1 MTSLPEDTETVL
13 KLFAA
18 LVSVMLPPGAF
29 KVVVPAA
36 VTGPVCVIG
45 PLAVIVSA
53 PLEVV
58 PGLALALPIE
68 IAFACC
74 QAISPP
80 VKLTLLKLLPGVVK
94 CDVAALPRRSSQ
106 IGHRQRLA
114 RIEAHRRSLRQV
126 MGIGHATGEGRRCR
140 GDAHGPTEVVP
151 AYWTG

>member
-1 MTSLPEDTETVL
+1 ML
-13 KLFAA
+13 KSFAA

-36 VTGPVCVIG
+36 VIGPVCVIG

-80 VKLTLLKLLPGVVK
+80 VKLTLLKLLP
-94 CDVAALPRRSSQ
+94 ALSRAMLPRFRPFLP

-140 GDAHGPTEVVP
+140 GDAHSPTEVVP
-151 AYWTG
+151 GIGKVNR